1 VFSIIT
7 LKLKNYTIQYI
18 IHKIF
23 YFQKQY
29 KVVKST
35 GVERYTIIVLS
46 MAVWGI
52 INYNFIFLLN
62 E

>member
-1 VFSIIT
+1 MFSIIT